1 MLERR
6 GEDKEIQRQK
16 QGGKKRESG
25 GGGGGGRGR
34 QTDRQTIRVN
44 KSAIMMK
51 RSWEGRD
58 RLRMYCV
65 LRLDSGKPTLV
76 QVTLLNTEG
85 SVFLSVTVLT
95 TNYMQTHHDFVLSSL
110 FFCAVFLHY
119 LSFS

>member
-6 GEDKEIQRQK
+6 GEIKEIQRQK

-25 GGGGGGRGR
+25 GGGGGVGGRGR

-76 QVTLLNTEG
+76 
-85 SVFLSVTVLT
+85 
-95 TNYMQTHHDFVLSSL
+95 
-110 FFCAVFLHY
+110 
-119 LSFS
+119 

>member
-1 MLERR
+1 MEE
-6 GEDKEIQRQK
+6 GEGEGD
-16 QGGKKRESG
+16 
-25 GGGGGGRGR
+25 R

-44 KSAIMMK
+44 KSGIMMK

-58 RLRMYCV
+58 RLRMYRV
-65 LRLDSGKPTLV
+65 LRLDSRKPTLV

-95 TNYMQTHHDFVLSSL
+95 TNYMQTLHDFVLSSL

>member
-6 GEDKEIQRQK
+6 GEDKEIQGQK
-16 QGGKKRESG
+16 QGGKKRES
-25 GGGGGGRGR
+25 GGGGGRGR

-44 KSAIMMK
+44 KSGIMMK

-58 RLRMYCV
+58 RLRMYHV
-65 LRLDSGKPTLV
+65 LRLDSRKPTLV

-95 TNYMQTHHDFVLSSL
+95 INYMQTLHDFVLSSL